1 MEESINIS
9 YVRIIVILGSHL
21 SSSLFSCAVLKS
33 DAANGVFGFATS
45 SLSNTISEPG
55 TVSLTV
61 QRQEGDYGNVT
72 IHWEILE
79 EQSRAQASSDFS
91 PAFGTLEFSE
101 GIQQVELILQP
112 VDELIPELDETF
124 LVVLVEAISND
135 GQTSSTPTSGASIST
150 VLAQS
155 NLTVTE
161 NDYPYGLLQFST
173 SLPPAMGIIPPATAP
188 PEVTVRESAG
198 NVTIYAVRAQGNLG
212 TIRAEFITTDSTATS
227 MGVNPDYVSQAG
239 SVEFGPEDREISI
252 VVELVD
258 DSTPELGKE
267 FHVNLTNPAGG

>member
-1 MEESINIS
+1 M
-9 YVRIIVILGSHL
+9 
-21 SSSLFSCAVLKS
+21 LKS

-45 SLSNTISEPG
+45 SLSNTISE
-55 TVSLTV
+55 TATASLIV
-61 QRQEGDYGNVT
+61 ERQEGDYGSVT

-79 EQSRAQASSDFS
+79 EQSRFQASGDFS

-101 GIQQVELILQP
+101 GVRQMELILQP
-112 VDELIPELDETF
+112 VDELVPELDETF
-124 LVVLVEAISND
+124 LVVLVEAVAND

-150 VLAQS
+150 VLARS

-161 NDYPYGLLQFST
+161 NDHPYGLLQFST
-173 SLPPAMGIIPPATAP
+173 FLPPATGIIPPATAA

-198 NVTIYAVRAQGNLG
+198 NVTIYAIRAQGNLG
-212 TIRAEFITTDSTATS
+212 TIRAEFITTDGTATS

-239 SVEFGPEDREISI
+239 SVEFGPEDREMSI
-252 VVELVD
+252 VVQLVD
-258 DSTPELGKE
+258 DGTPELSKE